1 MKSLTKLLAAV
12 AAFPLLVACQN
23 EGDTYSGIIGGNAN
37 NGQTPYAN
45 TAYAYIGFG
54 SYGSWHIEAGS
65 ASEWCTFAATSGK
78 GGMFYTIPVRLSQN
92 TTGSARSSLVT
103 VRDDENGG
111 DVYWTFRL
119 GQYAT
124 RGDGSL
130 GSAPLVTGI
139 SGDDG
144 SSIAIRYDTL
154 CRPTVLTM
162 EKGGETLSRLELA
175 YNATDSTITVSD
187 GGSQLKG
194 KCDHGYQPERL
205 VSTTDTVG
213 YYDQLTLPGSFTA
226 FNVERH
232 SGYGELTAQA
242 LLFTEG
248 SFRTGSPDGEFVA
261 DSIRYLHRYSNGLV
275 VREDMKPTY
284 SQNSNRCQS
293 VDVNQLLLGVEE
305 CNPYQ
310 LIALFRDA
318 RCSYIIAEAA
328 TANGRYVV
336 ETTLNADKS
345 VNTMTVTDKDGGK
358 VKYTFIYSSQ
368 QL

>member
-139 SGDDG
+139 IGDDG
-144 SSIAIRYDTL
+144 SNIGVGSLVKRLRDKQEAERRRKKHSKKKDRQQVEDDTFDDGYT
-154 CRPTVLTM
+154 PDEADVKVGDK
-162 EKGGETLSRLELA
+162 EEQAFEYK
-175 YNATDSTITVSD
+175 NVVS
-187 GGSQLKG
+187 L
-194 KCDHGYQPERL
+194 
-205 VSTTDTVG
+205 
-213 YYDQLTLPGSFTA
+213 
-226 FNVERH
+226 
-232 SGYGELTAQA
+232 
-242 LLFTEG
+242 
-248 SFRTGSPDGEFVA
+248 
-261 DSIRYLHRYSNGLV
+261 
-275 VREDMKPTY
+275 
-284 SQNSNRCQS
+284 QS
-293 VDVNQLLLGVEE
+293 VVDGTAGVDQQQPQRNLLMYLRSVRDIDKEIGIAYLDVVDFDPSILDLE
-305 CNPYQ
+305 
-310 LIALFRDA
+310 
-318 RCSYIIAEAA
+318 
-328 TANGRYVV
+328 
-336 ETTLNADKS
+336 
-345 VNTMTVTDKDGGK
+345 
-358 VKYTFIYSSQ
+358 
-368 QL
+368 